1 MWQGCGPVDASTQQ
15 LCEMMS
21 PGPSVAVRVP
31 QQQALVAR
39 QHVGVVMLHHAAHTC
54 KQNLTFQV
62 ELRILQEERRRV
74 QQGLSGPLS
83 QAYVPLTSSL
93 SFSKGKVSSD
103 NGTDSQARSQLPT
116 FPPCLSTHVRPG
128 FLRSP
133 VSSLSL
139 ASRAQCEKNCSQGKV
154 CE

>member
-39 QHVGVVMLHHAAHTC
+39 QHVGVVVLHHAAHTC

-62 ELRILQEERRRV
+62 ELRILQEERKRV

-83 QAYVPLTSSL
+83 QAYVSLTSSL
-93 SFSKGKVSSD
+93 GFSPNRIPSA
-103 NGTDSQARSQLPT
+103 SQRGRSAVTMALIVRLAPSCPRSLP
-116 FPPCLSTHVRPG
+116 
-128 FLRSP
+128 
-133 VSSLSL
+133 
-139 ASRAQCEKNCSQGKV
+139 V
-154 CE
+154 CPQTSGLGS